1 MKCPFLKQHL
11 YTCQHCRILFL
22 LTPPSVILPQDV
34 LAEFMQTEFI
44 KKNAPWISIG
54 VTGLHSV
61 MLLNCTIWLQ
71 SCSYKK
77 CNLLFTKGPNPNMK
91 VYVSQFMSMTIWW
104 ELIRRDT
111 LMPVLVIHIDPP
123 LTDSGLDVAS
133 LYRQTI
139 HFPPASLPFL
149 KTRNEQRSTSP
160 DTMAESFCFCSA
172 TIQITEFLEQLVLKI
187 VQSVQWHVTVLCNVC
202 MISTRPQWGDRD
214 HTASKSLNL
223 TNRIFLSTKSEP
235 FLLSISSNRYVSHRS
250 FLQKKFWI

>member
-22 LTPPSVILPQDV
+22 LTPPSVILPQDW

-91 VYVSQFMSMTIWW
+91 VYVSQFMLYTVTDNLVSTVCIW
-104 ELIRRDT
+104 LHDH
-111 LMPVLVIHIDPP
+111 LVRINTQRHTDACAGDP
-123 LTDSGLDVAS
+123 
-133 LYRQTI
+133 
-139 HFPPASLPFL
+139 HWPASLWFRTWCGQPL
-149 KTRNEQRSTSP
+149 
-160 DTMAESFCFCSA
+160 
-172 TIQITEFLEQLVLKI
+172 
-187 VQSVQWHVTVLCNVC
+187 
-202 MISTRPQWGDRD
+202 
-214 HTASKSLNL
+214 
-223 TNRIFLSTKSEP
+223 
-235 FLLSISSNRYVSHRS
+235 
-250 FLQKKFWI
+250 